1 MESKVREP
9 EAAAAYTAARS
20 VLQRLPVSS
29 TFAKWAIV
37 GGIGFLVNQF
47 ALFMVYDSPLFAFLP
62 ARGADLKLIF
72 FTHPDVRLLIA
83 SVVAIESAILSNF
96 YWHERWTFRQRD
108 LRGPRPIRFL
118 KFHCVSFGSP
128 LIVFSTV
135 NTLPPAFGVSP
146 YIANTLG
153 VAVGALWNWV
163 WDNHV
168 IWRR

>member
-1 MESKVREP
+1 MQSEVRET
-9 EAAAAYTAARS
+9 AAAAVYRTAQS
-20 VLQRLPVSS
+20 VLQRLPVST

-62 ARGADLKLIF
+62 ARGSDFDFIF
-72 FTHPDVRLLIA
+72 FSHPDVRLLIA
-83 SVVAIESAILSNF
+83 SVVAIEFAILSNF
-96 YWHERWTFRQRD
+96 YWHERWTFRQRG
-108 LRGPRPIRFL
+108 LQGPRPIRFL
-118 KFHCVSFGSP
+118 KYHCVSFGSP
-128 LIVFSTV
+128 LIVVATL

-153 VAVGALWNWV
+153 VAVGALWNWF